1 MSHNSA
7 PGFFEQL
14 FTGSGSTY
22 EDAKQNSAVYPGQ
35 IAQLQNSGMS
45 MQQAQ
50 QAANAHFQHMAT
62 QAQMA
67 QANFRPARYMID
79 GRFLDFDE
87 FIDELYPEDCPEK
100 TMLILKLKKEA

>member
-1 MSHNSA
+1 MGHNPN
-7 PGFFEQL
+7 PGFFGQL
-14 FTGSGSTY
+14 FGT
-22 EDAKQNSAVYPGQ
+22 APQSAANQAQHITHGQ
-35 IAQLQNSGMS
+35 LSQLQNSGMS
-45 MQQAQ
+45 AAQAQ
-50 QAANAHFQHMAT
+50 TAINAHYQHMAT

-67 QANFRPARYMID
+67 QANFKPARYMID